1 MNANLK
7 TIWNV
12 AGHLNRRMARI
23 EVSKVIDVD
32 STHNMVRGVVIIFIH
47 LGCYHLYT
55 PGMFSCQVI
64 PDVGTVV
71 GAVVRTSYAH
81 RQIMVITV
89 ARCPNFWTPKLT
101 LEVRKM
107 LIFCFS
113 SRSFFVGHFTF
124 CICCFN
130 NLKLTC
136 FISSMIS
143 CSLVMRPLNWPW
155 LPAIWDTKLLV

>member
-1 MNANLK
+1 
-7 TIWNV
+7 
-12 AGHLNRRMARI
+12 MARI

-32 STHNMVRGVVIIFIH
+32 STHNVVRGVVIIFIH

-64 PDVGTVV
+64 PDVG
-71 GAVVRTSYAH
+71 AVVRTSYAH

-89 ARCPNFWTPKLT
+89 AGYPNFCTPKLT

-113 SRSFFVGHFTF
+113 SRSFFVGHFT
-124 CICCFN
+124 
-130 NLKLTC
+130 
-136 FISSMIS
+136 
-143 CSLVMRPLNWPW
+143 LNI
-155 LPAIWDTKLLV
+155 LYLLF